1 MDKATESINKMMG
14 IINEWTARCLK
25 LQEAEDPELKELNNS
40 HRFLPDEKD
49 D

>member
-1 MDKATESINKMMG
+1 MNDSVRNIKKMMG

-25 LQEAEDPELKELNNS
+25 LQEAEDEELKELNNR
-40 HRFLPDEKD
+40 HLFLPDKKD